1 VFLLVASLVLLVS
14 PLSTPLD
21 ARSISPPSLSVVDV
35 LVQGGGAAAA
45 VAAAGGRSLAV
56 LPIVDGLLARVP
68 AAGAAELPGRPGVRA
83 VTDADRPLSVR
94 AADPGP
100 FLTDPSAGA
109 VDNPGHP
116 TSGSVSVPLRGASY
130 QEAGSSRAVPAGLG
144 VGVGVLDTGIA
155 ASGDL
160 AGRVVASADSPAS
173 GTSPTPTA
181 TAPSWPG

>member
-21 ARSISPPSLSVVDV
+21 PRSISPPSLSVVDV

-94 AADPGP
+94 AADPDP
-100 FLTDPSAGA
+100 FLNGPVRRGCGQPWAS
-109 VDNPGHP
+109 H
-116 TSGSVSVPLRGASY
+116 LRFG
-130 QEAGSSRAVPAGLG
+130 
-144 VGVGVLDTGIA
+144 
-155 ASGDL
+155 
-160 AGRVVASADSPAS
+160 
-173 GTSPTPTA
+173 
-181 TAPSWPG
+181 